1 MPTAEFAGTREAGGR
16 NVPGMLQLVVHASR
30 GWFRTPHSAVGF
42 VPYMTSHRTLFIPL
56 LAAAALLVKAPAAE
70 GQHDRYRDRDENESR
85 IDTTVAFSRTG
96 TVELELPSGE
106 IIVTGWT
113 RDQVRVRATSE
124 RGAIRFDASPSLLTL
139 GMRGGHSDE
148 TRFEVTVPVGARV
161 RATSNSGDIRI
172 VGTRGEVE
180 AHAQSGDVTVED
192 AGPRVEINAFSGD
205 AAATRITGDL
215 TVSALSGDVRVV
227 GVTGDV
233 EAKTV
238 SGDVTIRDARSRSV
252 RASSTSGDIA
262 YEGTIDAAGRYELQ
276 THSGDVDLTIPADV
290 GAMLTVST
298 YNGGVESDFPLTLQ
312 PGAHGKTFTFQLGKG
327 GARISAES
335 FSGDVNIRSRGG
347 RPGRDDNDR

>member
-1 MPTAEFAGTREAGGR
+1 MT
-16 NVPGMLQLVVHASR
+16 LQRAL
-30 GWFRTPHSAVGF
+30 
-42 VPYMTSHRTLFIPL
+42 LIPL
-56 LAAAALLVKAPAAE
+56 LTAAIVLVAAPAAH
-70 GQHDRYRDRDENESR
+70 GQRDRYRDRDEYTSR
-85 IDTTVAFSRTG
+85 IDTTVAFSRNG

-106 IIVTGWT
+106 IIVTGWS
-113 RDQVRVRATSE
+113 RDQARVRATSE
-124 RGAIRFDASPSLLTL
+124 RGAIRFDASSSLITL
-139 GMRGGHSDE
+139 GMRSGGSDE
-148 TRFEVTVPVGARV
+148 TRFEVTVPFGVRV
-161 RATSNSGDIRI
+161 RATTHSGDIRI
-172 VGTRGEVE
+172 TGTRGEVE

-215 TVSALSGDVRVV
+215 TVSCLSGDVRIV

-238 SGDVTIRDARSRSV
+238 SGDVTIRDARSKNV
-252 RASSTSGDIA
+252 RANSTSGDIA

-276 THSGDVDLTIPADV
+276 THSGDVDLTIPGDV

-298 YNGGVESDFPLTLQ
+298 YSGGVESDFPLTLL